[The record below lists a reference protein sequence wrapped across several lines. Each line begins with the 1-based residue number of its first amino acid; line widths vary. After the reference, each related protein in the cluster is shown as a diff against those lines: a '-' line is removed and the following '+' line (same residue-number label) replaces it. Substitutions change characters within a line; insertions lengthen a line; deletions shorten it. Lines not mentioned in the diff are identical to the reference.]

1 MPKFNSKNLVLV
13 HQSTVLLRVFNFN
26 LTYYFLITGFD
37 IQLAIK
43 SFLKRNITEQEQSA
57 CTEMLTVNDFS
68 NAISPNGLSLWIDS
82 LPEKELCLL
91 FVSCNVHSEEDRILN
106 QKS

>member
-1 MPKFNSKNLVLV
+1 V
-13 HQSTVLLRVFNFN
+13 
-26 LTYYFLITGFD
+26 TYYFLNTSSD

-43 SFLKRNITEQEQSA
+43 SFFKIRNITEQEQSA

-82 LPEKELCLL
+82 LPEKERYAFYLST
-91 FVSCNVHSEEDRILN
+91 VMHI
-106 QKS
+106 QKQTEY

>member
-1 MPKFNSKNLVLV
+1 M
-13 HQSTVLLRVFNFN
+13 
-26 LTYYFLITGFD
+26 TYYFLNTSSD

-82 LPEKELCLL
+82 LPEKKRYAFYLST
-91 FVSCNVHSEEDRILN
+91 VMHI
-106 QKS
+106 QKQTEY

>member
-1 MPKFNSKNLVLV
+1 M
-13 HQSTVLLRVFNFN
+13 
-26 LTYYFLITGFD
+26 TYYFLNTSSD

-82 LPEKELCLL
+82 LPEKERYAFNLST
-91 FVSCNVHSEEDRILN
+91 VMHI
-106 QKS
+106 QKQTEY

>member
-1 MPKFNSKNLVLV
+1 M
-13 HQSTVLLRVFNFN
+13 
-26 LTYYFLITGFD
+26 TYYFLNTSSD

-68 NAISPNGLSLWIDS
+68 NAISPNGLSMWIDS
-82 LPEKELCLL
+82 LPEKERYAFYLST
-91 FVSCNVHSEEDRILN
+91 VMHI
-106 QKS
+106 QKQTEY